1 MSLLRGIA
9 DDLPLMDWLQNH
21 IWPAEGAHVGAAF
34 CEDGLRLAFA
44 DMIRGGT
51 TCVNDMYFFPAAT
64 ARVAADVGLRATVGL
79 LVFDFPSAW
88 GTGPDDYLHQGLALH
103 EPLKD
108 EPRNRPIFAPPA
120 PYPVSAAP

>member
-51 TCVNDMYFFPAAT
+51 TRSEEHTSELQSLMRKSYAVVYLKTKNT
-64 ARVAADVGLRATVGL
+64 IVTSLRHHECAHTRTDDDKL
-79 LVFDFPSAW
+79 DHQNTS
-88 GTGPDDYLHQGLALH
+88 TGNIQ
-103 EPLKD
+103 
-108 EPRNRPIFAPPA
+108 
-120 PYPVSAAP
+120 